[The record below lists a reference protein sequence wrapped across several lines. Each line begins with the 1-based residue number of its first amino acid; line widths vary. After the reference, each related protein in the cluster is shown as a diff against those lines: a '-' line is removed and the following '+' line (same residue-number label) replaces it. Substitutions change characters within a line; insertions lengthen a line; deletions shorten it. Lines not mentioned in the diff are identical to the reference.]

1 MAKRVT
7 RRQKAVTSETSVSAS
22 LSAEAADRGAV
33 AIEPRESAAPI
44 PVEPDLAS
52 SSMGS
57 EPSEADVR
65 MRAYQRFLE
74 RGGGHGQ
81 DFEDWVVAEQE
92 LKNGR

>member
-7 RRQKAVTSETSVSAS
+7 RRQKAVTSETSVSTPMA
-22 LSAEAADRGAV
+22 AEAADRGAV
-33 AIEPRESAAPI
+33 AMDTRESATPAAAP
-44 PVEPDLAS
+44 ELTS

-65 MRAYQRFLE
+65 MRAYQRYLE
-74 RGGGHGQ
+74 RGASHGQ
-81 DFEDWVVAEQE
+81 DFDDWVAAEQE